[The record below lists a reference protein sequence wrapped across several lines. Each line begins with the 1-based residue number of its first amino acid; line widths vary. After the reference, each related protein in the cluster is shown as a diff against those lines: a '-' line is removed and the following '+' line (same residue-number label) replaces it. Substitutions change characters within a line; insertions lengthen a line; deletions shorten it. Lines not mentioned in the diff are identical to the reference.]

1 VAVETINYF
10 SLFVPMK
17 MIRAISQVAR
27 SGPGNQQSDA
37 NGSGKAA
44 LLALERMETAWRSL
58 IESDLVSASLAA
70 PFLAEIDRMQRNL
83 DRALPRARAF
93 VRPGFDEPDEVKMLD
108 AAEC

>member
-1 VAVETINYF
+1 
-10 SLFVPMK
+10 MK

-44 LLALERMETAWRSL
+44 LLALEQMERAWRSL
-58 IESDLVSASLAA
+58 IESDLVPASLAA
-70 PFLAEIDRMQRNL
+70 PFLAEINRMQRNL
-83 DRALPRARAF
+83 DRALPRARGF